1 MHIAIGSDHR
11 GMKLKDEVR
20 RLLVDMGHEP
30 QDFSAYDTQSVDYPD
45 IAQMVGQ
52 NVASGKFER
61 GILICGTGI
70 GMSIAAN
77 KVKGIRAALC
87 CDTFMAERARRHNDA
102 NVLCLGAERTS
113 KAPEIVRTFLTT
125 SYEGGR
131 HQQRLDKIENM
142 EREIEPIL
150 NG

>member
-11 GMKLKDEVR
+11 GMKPKDEVM

-30 QDFSAYDTQSVDYPD
+30 QDFGAYDTQSVDYPD

-102 NVLCLGAERTS
+102 NVLCLGAERTINVS
-113 KAPEIVRTFLTT
+113 EIVRTFLTT

-131 HQQRLDKIENM
+131 HQQR
-142 EREIEPIL
+142 R
-150 NG
+150 